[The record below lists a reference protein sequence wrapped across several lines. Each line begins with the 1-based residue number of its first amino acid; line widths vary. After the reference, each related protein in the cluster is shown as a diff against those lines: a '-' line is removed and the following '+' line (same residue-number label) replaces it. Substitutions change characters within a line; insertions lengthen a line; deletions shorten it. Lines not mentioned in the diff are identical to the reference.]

1 MKITR
6 AMKTLLVAT
15 VLVLSLFAARGTA
28 WADDAGI
35 SEYNQQAGINQQER
49 TGGE

>member
-28 WADDAGI
+28 WADAGI
-35 SEYNQQAGINQQER
+35 SWERDPGLPDPIGISWE
-49 TGGE
+49 E

>member
-35 SEYNQQAGINQQER
+35 SWEHVPDLPDPIGISWVE
-49 TGGE
+49 